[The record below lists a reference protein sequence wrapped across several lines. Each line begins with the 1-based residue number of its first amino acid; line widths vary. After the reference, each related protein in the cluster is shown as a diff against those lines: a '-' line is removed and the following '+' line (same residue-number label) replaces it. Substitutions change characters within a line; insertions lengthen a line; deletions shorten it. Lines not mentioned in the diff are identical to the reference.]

1 MAFYGLRKPFVASY
15 DKDSDSYSNGFQCG
29 KAIGVSVTPNYV
41 EGSLY
46 ADDEQDEY
54 EKAFQN
60 ANVTLNTNTLPVQ
73 AANTMYGHE
82 IDEEK
87 GEIIYKTTDE
97 SNYVGVGFV
106 VAQTVSGKKSFVAT
120 IITCVKFTEAAE
132 EFSTKGE
139 SITYVTPSQEGLAI
153 ADANSKWKVKETF
166 DTADEAIAFIKNY
179 LNIPVIASPTVAAE
193 SQLSTLF
200 NTAVSDI
207 QGSDVTVTDNAIVG
221 TLKYLDSG
229 DIADYWGAGNFVALK
244 FSDIPNTATSVKVG
258 LEPSAGSG
266 LVEIIDDPDK
276 NGVFKITDKDAQK
289 FRVVIT
295 DGTYTTTKDYSLSGL
310 TLETA

>member
-15 DKDSDSYSNGFQCG
+15 DKESNSYSNGFQCG

-73 AANTMYGHE
+73 AAKTMYGHE

-87 GEIIYKTTDE
+87 GKIIYKTTDE

-153 ADANSKWKVKETF
+153 ADANSEWKVKETF
-166 DTADEAIAFIKNY
+166 ETADAAINFIKNY
-179 LNIPVIASPTVAAE
+179 LNIPVIAAPSVAAE
-193 SQLSTLF
+193 SQLAVLF
-200 NTAVSDI
+200 ETPVSDI
-207 QGSDVTVTDNAIVG
+207 QDSDVVVGENTIVG
-221 TLKYLDSG
+221 TLKYLDNG
-229 DIADYWGAGNFVALK
+229 PIVDTWGAGNFIALK
-244 FSDIPNTATSVKVG
+244 FADIPEDATSVKVG
-258 LEPSAGSG
+258 LNPSASSG

-295 DGTYTTTKDYSLSGL
+295 DGTYTTTKDYDLTGL
-310 TLETA
+310 TLGTA